1 LSYLRGEISRE
12 EAYEQIKTKTRRLA
26 RRQMSWFGRDP
37 RVHWLSA
44 QDPDLLSHALDL
56 VKRADDGEFDERD
69 LGPKAP
75 SRRPLG
81 SV

>member
-1 LSYLRGEISRE
+1 
-12 EAYEQIKTKTRRLA
+12 
-26 RRQMSWFGRDP
+26 MSWFGRDP

-44 QDPDLLSHALDL
+44 QDPDLLPHALDL
-56 VKRADDGEFDERD
+56 VKRADNGEFDERD